1 MAIFGN
7 KKKTVI
13 ERLDEL
19 LAEIDGLPDE
29 EQEKVWAHFDQA
41 TGEDKD
47 ESGKPDTS
55 EEIEKAEEDIAEKGA
70 DSQTEQD
77 RVDES
82 VAAQEEEHGQE
93 DSQDAKDRV
102 DEAEGEE
109 KAEKH
114 KEWEERLAAIERRLS
129 ALEGG
134 EEEEDKEAMAKA
146 KAVYGVDGGT
156 FAPDSNPKRA
166 TIEQAR
172 KFAAK
177 YL

>member
-1 MAIFGN
+1 M
-7 KKKTVI
+7 
-13 ERLDEL
+13 
-19 LAEIDGLPDE
+19 
-29 EQEKVWAHFDQA
+29 
-41 TGEDKD
+41 
-47 ESGKPDTS
+47 
-55 EEIEKAEEDIAEKGA
+55 
-70 DSQTEQD
+70 
-77 RVDES
+77 
-82 VAAQEEEHGQE
+82 AAQEEEHGQE

-114 KEWEERLAAIERRLS
+114 KEWEERLAAIEARLS